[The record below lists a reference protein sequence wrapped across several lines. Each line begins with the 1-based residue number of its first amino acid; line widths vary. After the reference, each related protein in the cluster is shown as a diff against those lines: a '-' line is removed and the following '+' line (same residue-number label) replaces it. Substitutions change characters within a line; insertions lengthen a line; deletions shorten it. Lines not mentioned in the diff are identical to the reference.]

1 MNKLKRIL
9 AGLSV
14 GIMCLTITPVSA
26 SAATYAQG
34 DINGDGTISTA
45 DTMALSKFLNGQY
58 GSGNN
63 YTTERLDVDSNGV
76 IDDNDLDL
84 AKKILV
90 GNVSGHNVTYTNSIS
105 VPAQSSRKYYTF
117 SVSGTQKG
125 SYTLSPVSAVPS
137 SSPRTVFGTDTR
149 KLESGFYGVIKIR
162 RRNES
167 YGFTGFVVD
176 DHTILTCAHGL
187 YSGGTK
193 GLDLSYYDFSFYN
206 EEDHIDEYMK
216 LTPIEYHVPAGYVD
230 NLTNT
235 NNYEEEKYD
244 YALITVQDNLSQFVN
259 FYLGVP
265 TSSILS
271 KNYNAYITG
280 IPNGSGKEVLGRKA
294 TSFDKLLLM
303 DNYNLQYNIDTSGG
317 QSGSPIYIKNS
328 NNTNTVVGIHTYGN
342 DCDANHTAH
351 NHGTRITTDILHFV
365 YNNPNL
371 KY

>member
-14 GIMCLTITPVSA
+14 GIMCLTVTPVSA
-26 SAATYAQG
+26 NAATYAQG

-45 DTMALSKFLNGQY
+45 DSMALSSFLNGRY

-63 YTTERLDVDSNGV
+63 STTERLDVDSNGV

-84 AKKILV
+84 VKKILM
-90 GNVSGHNVTYTNSIS
+90 GTVSSHSVTYTNSIS
-105 VPAQSSRKYYTF
+105 VPAQSNRKYYTF
-117 SVSGTQKG
+117 STSGTRKG

-137 SSPRTVFGTDTR
+137 GSPRTLFNNPDTR

-187 YSGGTK
+187 YSGGTN
-193 GLDLSYYDFSFYN
+193 GLDLTYYDFSFYN
-206 EEDHIDEYMK
+206 EEDHIDTFMQ
-216 LTPIEYHVPAGYVD
+216 LTPIEYHIPAGYI
-230 NLTNT
+230 
-235 NNYEEEKYD
+235 NNVNSSIREKYD

-265 TSSILS
+265 ESNILS
-271 KNYNAYITG
+271 KNYDAYITG
-280 IPNGSGKEVLGRKA
+280 IPSNANGEVSGRKA

-303 DNYNLQYNIDTSGG
+303 DNYNFQYDIDTSGG

-328 NNTNTVVGIHTYGN
+328 NNTNTVIGIHTYGT
-342 DCDANHTAH
+342 DCGFNHTTH